1 MATLHPGA
9 AVDAHAS
16 AAAAALEGA
25 AAAALTLPVTSEGP
39 APLKIAVKAP
49 SPAASGDLAGPRRA
63 SSASGARSAADAAVG
78 SGVAPSG
85 SSRAISVVAAG
96 TGGEGESPGPT
107 SPSSPSWRQD
117 INLYRAKK
125 MDVVTVTHGSK
136 KGKVVKAFY
145 AQQNEL
151 IDRFEEVEAQ
161 IEERLTGKKAGVDG
175 EEDDKKPAVRFAINV
190 SFFCNVILFV
200 IKVIAAGWSGSLAV
214 VASAID
220 SSLDLLSGSI
230 LYCAA
235 RIAARRNK
243 YKWPVGKSRLE
254 PIAIVIFASVM
265 GVAGASCSLL
275 HMRSAASGVADSADT
290 SRHRLL

>member
-1 MATLHPGA
+1 MGG
-9 AVDAHAS
+9 
-16 AAAAALEGA
+16 E
-25 AAAALTLPVTSEGP
+25 EE
-39 APLKIAVKAP
+39 
-49 SPAASGDLAGPRRA
+49 
-63 SSASGARSAADAAVG
+63 SAS
-78 SGVAPSG
+78 
-85 SSRAISVVAAG
+85 
-96 TGGEGESPGPT
+96 PT

-117 INLYRAKK
+117 INVYRAKK

-136 KGKVVKAFY
+136 KGKVVKAYY

-161 IEERLTGKKAGVDG
+161 IEERLTGKKTSINGD
-175 EEDDKKPAVRFAINV
+175 EDDKKPAVRCAINA

-265 GVAGASCSLL
+265 GVAGASRYPAPAVMLL
-275 HMRSAASGVADSADT
+275 RWCAMLR
-290 SRHRLL
+290 